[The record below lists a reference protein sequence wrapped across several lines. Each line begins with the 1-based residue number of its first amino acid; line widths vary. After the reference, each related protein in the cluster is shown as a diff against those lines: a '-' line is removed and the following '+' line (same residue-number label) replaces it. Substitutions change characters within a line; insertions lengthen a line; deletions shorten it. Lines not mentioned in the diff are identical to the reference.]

1 MKRFFLTTFII
12 STLTFLN
19 SCKSYPMDKM
29 QTSAMDR
36 NTEELQKRQ
45 EAEKNKIEPN
55 ALNDFGKPDKK

>member
-1 MKRFFLTTFII
+1 
-12 STLTFLN
+12 
-19 SCKSYPMDKM
+19 MDKM